1 VISSFLGWLAWTWVN
16 TVRGVARSAPFMYL
30 MPPIAGVMAW
40 LTLGETFTWLKIAGA
55 VVTMVGV
62 AWAQFGG
69 SQPPPKETGQA
80 DSG

>member
-1 VISSFLGWLAWTWVN
+1 MA
-16 TVRGVARSAPFMYL
+16 
-30 MPPIAGVMAW
+30 AGLVAW

-55 VVTMVGV
+55 VAAMAGI

-69 SQPPPKETGQA
+69 GHPPSREAAQP